1 MEVQQ
6 SEFAG
11 PGPHILCWYYDKKST
26 RTKELY
32 QRKVTEHYN
41 SLSLLDEHKLHHFEI
56 VFVFGSEDEI
66 RFICE
71 EIEFYE
77 YPYDEEKN

>member
-1 MEVQQ
+1 MR
-6 SEFAG
+6 S
-11 PGPHILCWYYDKKST
+11 
-26 RTKELY
+26 
-32 QRKVTEHYN
+32 
-41 SLSLLDEHKLHHFEI
+41 EI

-77 YPYDEEKN
+77 YPYHKEKNLKKY